1 MDSPR
6 FSSAASGAGAAVKEV
21 NGLRHWIEGLEY
33 APGKYAEGNMIGL
46 GSHSFTGQIATFLA
60 DYYDGV
66 DVSINQIRDDV
77 TAVGD
82 HNPSALMQSFT
93 DESMF
98 RFLGQ

>member
-1 MDSPR
+1 
-6 FSSAASGAGAAVKEV
+6 
-21 NGLRHWIEGLEY
+21 
-33 APGKYAEGNMIGL
+33 MIGL
-46 GSHSFTGQIATFLA
+46 GSQAIHSQAGQIATFLA